1 MPREKNSTESS
12 ISQTGAELKVT
23 NREDRSFKV
32 SYIASTGDFAGLE
45 RIH

>member
-45 RIH
+45 RIY